1 MENNNLHSSIEIT
14 ASPLK
19 KQIGQSGSD
28 GNQQVRDRRIDFRV
42 TAVEHAQLRAMALAN
57 GCNSLAQYAR
67 EVALSAGSGT
77 IPSNA
82 YQDQL
87 KWLQEINR
95 IGNHVEQI
103 SDSLRGGHEPD
114 EEMLLILFQIQELA
128 EQVWKEA
135 KYGKATDEA

>member
-1 MENNNLHSSIEIT
+1 MDNDLHLSIEAD

-19 KQIGQSGSD
+19 KQAGQSGSD
-28 GNQQVRDRRIDFRV
+28 GNEHVRDKRIEFRV

-77 IPSNA
+77 IASSA
-82 YQDQL
+82 YHDQL

-95 IGNHVEQI
+95 IGNHVEEI
-103 SDSLRGGHEPD
+103 LAKLRDGHDPD
-114 EEMLLILFQIQELA
+114 EEMLLVLLQIQELT
-128 EQVWKEA
+128 EQVWQDA
-135 KYGKATDEA
+135 KYGAKTDAA